1 MTKNRIPNN
10 HEGSELDSMED
21 ELEYLASDPIG
32 MDEDFSEFDVDE
44 WDD

>member
-1 MTKNRIPNN
+1 MTKNRILQMLPHNENN
-10 HEGSELDSMED
+10 EQDEED
-21 ELEYLASDPIG
+21 QYDTDPIG